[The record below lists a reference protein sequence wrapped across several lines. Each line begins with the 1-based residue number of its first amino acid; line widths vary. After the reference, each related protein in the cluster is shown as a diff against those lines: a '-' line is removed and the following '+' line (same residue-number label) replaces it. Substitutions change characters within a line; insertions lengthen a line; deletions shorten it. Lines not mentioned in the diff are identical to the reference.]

1 MMDGHALGHNCFRPH
16 MAPGGKTLA
25 EVAGIVI
32 WGRDKCKTAIRTAA
46 RRTGSGEEAKRCEVD
61 GDRMAPLAR

>member
-1 MMDGHALGHNCFRPH
+1 MMDGYALGHNCFRPH

-32 WGRDKCKTAIRTAA
+32 GGRDKTAIRTAA
-46 RRTGSGEEAKRCEVD
+46 RRTRSGEETKRREAD
-61 GDRMAPLAR
+61 GDRVAPRAR